1 MPFAQDDSVRIYWK
15 LEGKSDR
22 PPLVLL
28 NSIGTEMALW
38 DRAMPHLLDRFL
50 VLRIDTRGHGASD
63 APAGDY
69 DLALLGRDVLAAM
82 DAAGL
87 DRAVVAGVSLGGM
100 MAMELA
106 LMAPARVSG
115 LGLVC
120 TTATTHK
127 EMWAERIAKVR
138 AQGMAS
144 IAEAVMPRFLD
155 TAFRETCPEYAE
167 TIRRAFLA
175 TSPDGYSGCGAAIRD
190 MALIDRLGD
199 IDVPTLVVIG
209 TLDQAT
215 PLAGNGEFILAGIAG
230 SAMAEVPGAHLSPLG
245 APRELAAVLA
255 GHFIKEEGR

>member
-1 MPFAQDDSVRIYWK
+1 MPFAQNDGARIYWK
-15 LEGKSDR
+15 LEGRSDR
-22 PPLVLL
+22 PPIVLL

-38 DRAMPHLLDRFL
+38 DRAIPYLLAHFL

-82 DAAGL
+82 DAAGI
-87 DRAVVAGVSLGGM
+87 DRAIVAGVSLGGM
-100 MAMELA
+100 IAMELA

-127 EMWAERIAKVR
+127 QMWADRIAKVR
-138 AQGMAS
+138 AEGMAA
-144 IAEAVMPRFLD
+144 IVEAVMPRFLD
-155 TAFRETCPEYAE
+155 AAYREEHPEYAE
-167 TIRRAFLA
+167 TVRRAFLS
-175 TSPDGYSGCGAAIRD
+175 TSPVGYSGCGAAIRD

-199 IDVPTLVVIG
+199 IATPTLVVIG
-209 TLDQAT
+209 TLDQST

-245 APRELAAVLA
+245 APAEVAAVLA
-255 GHFIKEEGR
+255 DHFTKEHG